1 MYLAITEKGGRQ
13 YASAA
18 VSRRD
23 GRRTHDDYTYLGRVV
38 DRERGVFCSR
48 ERGYFTFDVATGEYG
63 RVPDGF
69 EPDAPED
76 GRRSRPRTL
85 SFGDAWV
92 LDQLMHKSGLWDVVD
107 EVPWANR
114 DTLHAMVAF
123 YMCSRLANCH
133 AEEWWRT
140 SVASLLWPGARLDSQ
155 GVSEFLE
162 KVGSRESTLA
172 FQESYARFVLG
183 GLGDDTNVMID
194 STGLPNGSGMYLT
207 RVNVHEGKVSV
218 EARLAVV
225 AQRSTAIHLWWELL
239 PGSASDAMSFRRII
253 ARCEGI
259 GVHVD
264 SCLIDA
270 GYCTDANLD
279 ELYDDGHRCVTPY
292 VTRPRPNP
300 SWYREAV
307 PRALEGIESREN
319 FVQYGD
325 RYLFVRR
332 VPVMVGKGHDQPAW
346 LYVGIDTSRLSDEL
360 HKLLVRARRKRL
372 SMDQVY
378 EGLENQGVFALLSGT
393 PHEAGDILP
402 EYYVRQGI
410 EQLND
415 VAKGYTKLLPTR
427 CHTVETFTGHVL
439 LSMIGSSVM
448 RFMQIRLNDGEAY
461 LASRMEALRSQGC
474 ILYKGRLVP
483 DEPIQPANEVYQLF
497 GVEVPTSVPIRGGSL
512 AVDPPRVTP
521 RLFRPPKRRVRKRRG
536 RLADTGAA
544 AKP

>member
-1 MYLAITEKGGRQ
+1 M
-13 YASAA
+13 
-18 VSRRD
+18 
-23 GRRTHDDYTYLGRVV
+23 
-38 DRERGVFCSR
+38 
-48 ERGYFTFDVATGEYG
+48 
-63 RVPDGF
+63 
-69 EPDAPED
+69 
-76 GRRSRPRTL
+76 PRAL
-85 SFGDAWV
+85 RHQAEA
-92 LDQLMHKSGLWDVVD
+92 QP
-107 EVPWANR
+107 PW
-114 DTLHAMVAF
+114 H
-123 YMCSRLANCH
+123 
-133 AEEWWRT
+133 
-140 SVASLLWPGARLDSQ
+140 G
-155 GVSEFLE
+155 
-162 KVGSRESTLA
+162 
-172 FQESYARFVLG
+172 
-183 GLGDDTNVMID
+183 
-194 STGLPNGSGMYLT
+194 
-207 RVNVHEGKVSV
+207 
-218 EARLAVV
+218 
-225 AQRSTAIHLWWELL
+225 
-239 PGSASDAMSFRRII
+239 
-253 ARCEGI
+253 
-259 GVHVD
+259 
-264 SCLIDA
+264 
-270 GYCTDANLD
+270 
-279 ELYDDGHRCVTPY
+279 
-292 VTRPRPNP
+292 
-300 SWYREAV
+300 EAV

-325 RYLFVRR
+325 RYLFAGR

-360 HKLLVRARRKRL
+360 HKLLAGARRKRPG
-372 SMDQVY
+372 MDQVY
-378 EGLENQGVFALLSGT
+378 EGLESQGVFALLSGT
-393 PHEAGDILP
+393 PHEVEDILP

-544 AKP
+544 AKS

>member
-1 MYLAITEKGGRQ
+1 MTRRPGHAPAARRMPWRLSRGRDRPRLFRRLPPSRDRASSERVTSGHGGEDAPRDHGEGREQ

-18 VSRRD
+18 VPGRD
-23 GRRTHDDYTYLGRVV
+23 GRRTHDDHACLGRVV

-48 ERGYFTFDVATGEYG
+48 ERGYFAFDVATGERG

-92 LDQLMHKSGLWDVVD
+92 PGRLARRSGLWDVVD

-183 GLGDDTNVMID
+183 GLGDDTNVTVD
-194 STGLPNGSGMYLT
+194 STGLPNGSGT
-207 RVNVHEGKVSV
+207 CPARADVHEGKAGV

-225 AQRSTAIHLWWELL
+225 AQRSTATRPWWELL
-239 PGSASDAMSFRRII
+239 PGSASDAMSLGRII

-259 GVHVD
+259 GVH
-264 SCLIDA
+264 A
-270 GYCTDANLD
+270 GPCPTGAGHRADANLD
-279 ELYDDGHRCVTPY
+279 EPCDVGRRCPAPY

-300 SWYREAV
+300 PGTGR
-307 PRALEGIESREN
+307 PSR
-319 FVQYGD
+319 G
-325 RYLFVRR
+325 RR
-332 VPVMVGKGHDQPAW
+332 GASSRGR
-346 LYVGIDTSRLSDEL
+346 TSP
-360 HKLLVRARRKRL
+360 
-372 SMDQVY
+372 
-378 EGLENQGVFALLSGT
+378 GT
-393 PHEAGDILP
+393 
-402 EYYVRQGI
+402 
-410 EQLND
+410 
-415 VAKGYTKLLPTR
+415 
-427 CHTVETFTGHVL
+427 ETATC
-439 LSMIGSSVM
+439 S
-448 RFMQIRLNDGEAY
+448 
-461 LASRMEALRSQGC
+461 
-474 ILYKGRLVP
+474 
-483 DEPIQPANEVYQLF
+483 
-497 GVEVPTSVPIRGGSL
+497 RGGSPSWS
-512 AVDPPRVTP
+512 ARATTSPRGSTS
-521 RLFRPPKRRVRKRRG
+521 G
-536 RLADTGAA
+536 
-544 AKP
+544 

>member
-1 MYLAITEKGGRQ
+1 M
-13 YASAA
+13 
-18 VSRRD
+18 SRRD

-38 DRERGVFCSR
+38 DRERG
-48 ERGYFTFDVATGEYG
+48 YLAFDVATGEYG

-114 DTLHAMVAF
+114 DTPRAMVAF
-123 YMCSRLANCH
+123 HVCSRLANCH

-155 GVSEFLE
+155 GAGEFPG

-172 FQESYARFVLG
+172 FQESHARLVLG
-183 GLGDDTNVMID
+183 GLGDDTNVTVD
-194 STGLPNGSGMYLT
+194 STGLPNGSGTCLT
-207 RVNVHEGKVSV
+207 RADAREGKAGV

-225 AQRSTAIHLWWELL
+225 AQRSMATRLWWELL
-239 PGSASDAMSFRRII
+239 PGSASDATGLGRII
-253 ARCEGI
+253 ARCEGV

-264 SCLIDA
+264 SCPTDA
-270 GYCTDANLD
+270 GYRADANLD
-279 ELYDDGHRCVTPY
+279 EPCDDGHGCPAPY

-300 SWYREAV
+300 SWHGEAV
-307 PRALEGIESREN
+307 PRAPGGIESREN

-325 RYLFVRR
+325 RYLFAGR

-360 HKLLVRARRKRL
+360 HKLLVRARRKRPGTGRAC
-372 SMDQVY
+372 

-410 EQLND
+410 EQPDD

-427 CHTVETFTGHVL
+427 CHTVETLAGHVL
-439 LSMIGSSVM
+439 LSMMGSSVM
-448 RFMQIRLNDGEAY
+448 RFMQIRPDDGEAY
-461 LASRMEALRSQGC
+461 LASRTGALRSQGC
-474 ILYKGRLVP
+474 IPYEGRLVP
-483 DEPIQPANEVYQLF
+483 DEPTRPANEACQLF
-497 GVEVPTSVPIRGGSL
+497 GAGVPTPVPIRGGSL

-521 RLFRPPKRRVRKRRG
+521 RLLGPPRRRVRKRRG